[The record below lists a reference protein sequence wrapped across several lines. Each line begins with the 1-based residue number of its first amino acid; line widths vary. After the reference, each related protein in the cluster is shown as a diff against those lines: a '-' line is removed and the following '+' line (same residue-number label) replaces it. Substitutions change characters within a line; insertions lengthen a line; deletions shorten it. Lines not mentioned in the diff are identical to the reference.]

1 MDTDASGLGELEWL
15 VVLDE
20 VYPGAWEDLALTL
33 RVATSIFDELAAPA
47 PSVPML
53 YALVAV
59 WQRCEPRMRARASR
73 RFRETIV
80 AMAIE
85 EPDLPPV
92 FWRRAPRVLA
102 WLRIADERRLF
113 CASA

>member
-1 MDTDASGLGELEWL
+1 METDASGLGELAWL

-20 VYPGAWEDLALTL
+20 VYPGVWDDLALTL

-59 WQRCEPRMRARASR
+59 WQR
-73 RFRETIV
+73 
-80 AMAIE
+80 
-85 EPDLPPV
+85 
-92 FWRRAPRVLA
+92 
-102 WLRIADERRLF
+102 
-113 CASA
+113 